1 MGLYFDKLSGPRVT
15 AVLNVLGEAPFFYRD
30 DDDELFGFLR
40 RNRAE
45 FARFYQEL
53 FGWELTVDGR
63 TARLYK
69 ERWHNPAL
77 RPSQHDVFDLTRR
90 GDCLAFLLLLEYHG
104 RLLEQENLGADD
116 GALPRFLFGELFAF
130 ARARLAEELGGAA
143 PNDEELR
150 RILRGLWPA
159 LERYRFVRAVP
170 RDGEGGGAGGDSED
184 HVLYEA
190 LPALHHYDLRRLGPQ
205 ALARAFG
212 ANEDAD
218 TAGGVEGGG
227 GLDDERAAG
236 GDGRG
241 DGAEPERE
249 LFEEREGGG
258 PPAPGARAGQ
268 QGRADGR
275 NGVIEKRREDDERR
289 PSSHE
294 GRRGRRARTREE
306 QGR

>member
-1 MGLYFDKLSGPRVT
+1 MGLYFDKLNGPRVT

-30 DDDELFGFLR
+30 DDTELFGFLR

-90 GDCLAFLLLLEYHG
+90 ADCLAFLLLLEHHG
-104 RLLEQENLGADD
+104 RLLEQDNLSVDD
-116 GALPRFLFGELFAF
+116 GPMPRFLFGELFAF
-130 ARARLAEELGGAA
+130 ARARLAEELGDAA
-143 PNDEELR
+143 PADKELR
-150 RILRGLWPA
+150 RTLRGLWPT

-170 RDGEGGGAGGDSED
+170 PDGDAGHGGDRDED
-184 HVLYEA
+184 QILYEA

-212 ANEDAD
+212 AVEDA
-218 TAGGVEGGG
+218 G
-227 GLDDERAAG
+227 AAG
-236 GDGRG
+236 VGARAEGHDDRASAGDGDGHLDGPGPDHAVVAGAEDSARAHGDGDGRRRG
-241 DGAEPERE
+241 RGR
-249 LFEEREGGG
+249 GG
-258 PPAPGARAGQ
+258 GARAGQ
-268 QGRADGR
+268 
-275 NGVIEKRREDDERR
+275 V
-289 PSSHE
+289 P
-294 GRRGRRARTREE
+294 
-306 QGR
+306 